1 MGKEFK
7 SKCPLDNN
15 EVEDV
20 AAAAAEVA
28 VEAAEVVAKIADP
41 SVVVVVAVTEEAAP
55 EAAAGNVV
63 LALDGLP
70 LIDQCLKVAVGQP
83 PHLEDE
89 GLAQPLV
96 RIKAD
101 AEVNLN
107 TLVFFLLA
115 CQVHFPCSSCS
126 RSFHHYFVLH
136 TLPCLDST
144 V

>member
-1 MGKEFK
+1 MPKIRSVVSTEPEFVGKEFK

-20 AAAAAEVA
+20 VVVAAAEA
-28 VEAAEVVAKIADP
+28 VVAEAVAEIADP
-41 SVVVVVAVTEEAAP
+41 SVVVVGIVVAVDAEAAP
-55 EAAAGNVV
+55 EAVAGNVV
-63 LALDGLP
+63 VPDVLP
-70 LIDQCLKVAVGQP
+70 LIDQCRGVAVGQL
-83 PHLEDE
+83 PHLKDDE

-115 CQVHFPCSSCS
+115 CQVHSLMFE
-126 RSFHHYFVLH
+126 L
-136 TLPCLDST
+136 
-144 V
+144 